1 MRLMIHFF
9 HFCYKDQKISTTDA
23 KDTSFSTVYGY
34 FQLST
39 VSSASFS
46 LHDILSSMFI
56 VTLAQNVNDSLCHT
70 YCKTVKCVWCICR
83 YVYLFIVPIQKIAF
97 LNIQV
102 KCTSSILQVITRNFR
117 FKLQFIL
124 QLSILFLSQV
134 SSQPSFFKLLKKKQ
148 ITQMSIFI

>member
-23 KDTSFSTVYGY
+23 KDTSFSTVYDY

-56 VTLAQNVNDSLCHT
+56 ITLAQNVNDSLCHT

-83 YVYLFIVPIQKIAF
+83 YVYLFSVPIQKIAF

-102 KCTSSILQVITRNFR
+102 KCTSSIPQVIY
-117 FKLQFIL
+117 LQFQVQTPVHL
-124 QLSILFLSQV
+124 AVEHSFLSQA
-134 SSQPSFFKLLKKKQ
+134 SNQLSFFKLLKKKQ
-148 ITQMSIFI
+148 IAQVSIFI

>member
-23 KDTSFSTVYGY
+23 KDTSFSTVYDY

-56 VTLAQNVNDSLCHT
+56 VTLAQSVNDSLCHT

-83 YVYLFIVPIQKIAF
+83 YMYLFIVPVQKIAF

-102 KCTSSILQVITRNFR
+102 KCTSSILQVIY
-117 FKLQFIL
+117 LQFQVQTPVHLAAEHSFSFSSFKPAIIL
-124 QLSILFLSQV
+124 QTDE
-134 SSQPSFFKLLKKKQ
+134 KKQ
-148 ITQMSIFI
+148 IAQVSIFI